1 MVYLDTEIIAMKRL
15 IILTLFIAALVL
27 DSTAQSAKV
36 DFSQKP
42 PNIDSLLPK
51 ILAEKNDSARY
62 YLAMS
67 ALTISETNPVEDM
80 HNSEIIL
87 RHGQKYNDLVCQVLG
102 YCCLC
107 YDYIAFGNKIKSLE
121 YGIKANQTA
130 EKSKDDR
137 LKTFAKAMLALTYL
151 TMGDF
156 EKAVSYNKDAIEA
169 GSRYDTDIIY
179 VCAVNDM
186 GTIYLAMGK
195 IDSALIYTQKAYEL
209 AVKSGISYWLTS
221 TYLQFGSIHAAMKN
235 SSLALNY
242 WNLALDE
249 AKRIGS
255 PKFASTAYN
264 AIAQFYYT
272 ANQKDSAKVYATKA
286 ITSVTNTAF
295 YTLNVEPAK
304 LLLNIYKD
312 SNIDSAFKYS
322 EIHRAATDSLFNVRT
337 LQQAQLMAVEE
348 EARIA
353 ETKMEEEKAEE
364 ARKENL
370 EYTFIALGIVSFFMV
385 FILFSRR
392 HITSTNVIKFLSVAS
407 LLIVFEFLN
416 LLIHPVLEK
425 ITHHSPLLMLLS
437 LVGLAAII
445 IPFHHKLEHWAVN
458 KLIEN
463 NKRARLA
470 DAKRTIEQL
479 GV

>member
-1 MVYLDTEIIAMKRL
+1 MKKF
-15 IILTLFIAALVL
+15 ILAVL
-27 DSTAQSAKV
+27 LLGGFSAYTNAQSAKV

-42 PNIDSLLPK
+42 PNIDSLIPK
-51 ILAEKNDSARY
+51 IAAEKNDSARY

-87 RHGQKYNDLVCQVLG
+87 LHGQKNNDLVCQVLG

-107 YDYIAFGNKIKSLE
+107 YDYIQFGNKIKSLE
-121 YGIKANQTA
+121 FGIKANQVA
-130 EKSKDDR
+130 EKSNDDR

-156 EKAVSYNKDAIEA
+156 EKAVSYNKEAIDA
-169 GSRYDTDIIY
+169 GSKYDTDIIS

-195 IDSALIYTQKAYEL
+195 IDSALVYTQKAYEL
-209 AVKSGISYWLTS
+209 AIKSNITYWLTS
-221 TYLQFGSIHAAMKN
+221 TYLQFGTIHASLKN
-235 SSLALNY
+235 GSLALNY
-242 WNLALDE
+242 WNLALEE

-264 AIAQFYYT
+264 AIAQFYYSS
-272 ANQKDSAKVYATKA
+272 NQKDSAKAYASKA
-286 ITSVTNTAF
+286 ITSVTNTPF

-304 LLLNIYKD
+304 LLLNIYRD
-312 SNIDSAFKYS
+312 TNIDSAFKYS
-322 EIHRAATDSLFNVRT
+322 EIYRTATDSLFNIRT

-353 ETKMEEEKAEE
+353 GLKLEEEKEEE
-364 ARKENL
+364 AYRQNL
-370 EYTFIALGIVSFFMV
+370 QYTFIALGIISFLMIV
-385 FILFSRR
+385 ILFSRR
-392 HITSTNVIKFLSVAS
+392 HITNPNVIKFLSVIS

-425 ITHHSPLLMLLS
+425 ITYHSPILMLLC
-437 LVGLAAII
+437 LVALAAII

-463 NKRARLA
+463 NKRTRLEE
-470 DAKRTIEQL
+470 AKRTIEQL
-479 GV
+479 EA

>member
-1 MVYLDTEIIAMKRL
+1 MKNVIFTIIFCGF
-15 IILTLFIAALVL
+15 LFNVN
-27 DSTAQSAKV
+27 AQSAKV

-51 ILAEKNDSARY
+51 ITAEKNDSARY

-87 RHGQKYNDLVCQVLG
+87 LHGQKNNDPVCQVLG

-107 YDYIAFGNKIKSLE
+107 YDYIAFGNKVKSLE
-121 YGIKANQTA
+121 FGIKANQVA
-130 EKSKDDR
+130 DKSKNAR
-137 LKTFAKAMLALTYL
+137 LITFAKAMLALTYL

-156 EKAVSYNKDAIEA
+156 EKAVSYNKSAIDA
-169 GSRYDTDIIY
+169 GSTYDTDIIS

-186 GTIYLAMGK
+186 GTIYLAQGK

-209 AVKSGISYWLTS
+209 AIKSGITYWLTS

-242 WNLALDE
+242 WNLALQE
-249 AKRIGS
+249 ANRIGS
-255 PKFASTAYN
+255 PKFTSTAYN
-264 AIAQFYYT
+264 AIAQFYNN
-272 ANQKDSAKVYATKA
+272 ANQKDSAKLYATKA
-286 ITSVTNTAF
+286 INSVTNTAF

-304 LLLNIYKD
+304 LLLNIYHD

-322 EIHRAATDSLFNVRT
+322 EIYRTATDSLFNVRA
-337 LQQAQLMAVEE
+337 LQQAQLMGVEE

-353 ETKMEEEKAEE
+353 GLKLEEEKEEE
-364 ARKENL
+364 AHKENL
-370 EYTFIALGIVSFFMV
+370 EYTFIALGILSFLII

-392 HITSTNVIKFLSVAS
+392 HITNTNVIKFLSVAS

-416 LLIHPVLEK
+416 LLIHPLLEK

-437 LVGLAAII
+437 LVALAAII
-445 IPFHHKLEHWAVN
+445 IPFHHKLEHLAVN

-463 NKRARLA
+463 NKRARLE

-479 GV
+479 GAS

>member
-1 MVYLDTEIIAMKRL
+1 MKNV
-15 IILTLFIAALVL
+15 IFTTIFCGIFFCVN
-27 DSTAQSAKV
+27 AQSAKV

-51 ILAEKNDSARY
+51 ITAEKNDSARY

-87 RHGQKYNDLVCQVLG
+87 LHGQKNNDPVCQVLG

-107 YDYIAFGNKIKSLE
+107 YDYIAFGNKVKSLE
-121 YGIKANQTA
+121 FGIKANQVA
-130 EKSKDDR
+130 DKSKNDR
-137 LKTFAKAMLALTYL
+137 LITFAKAMLALTYL

-156 EKAVSYNKDAIEA
+156 EKAVSYNKAAIDA
-169 GSRYDTDIIY
+169 GSKYDTDIIS

-186 GTIYLAMGK
+186 GTIYLAQGK

-209 AVKSGISYWLTS
+209 AIKSGITYWLTS

-242 WNLALDE
+242 WNLALQE
-249 AKRIGS
+249 ANRIGS
-255 PKFASTAYN
+255 PKFTSTAYN
-264 AIAQFYYT
+264 AIAQFYNN
-272 ANQKDSAKVYATKA
+272 ANQKDSAKLYATKA
-286 ITSVTNTAF
+286 INSVTNTAF

-304 LLLNIYKD
+304 LLLDIYHD

-322 EIHRAATDSLFNVRT
+322 EIYRTATDSLFNVRA
-337 LQQAQLMAVEE
+337 LQQAQLMGVEE

-353 ETKMEEEKAEE
+353 GLKLEEEKQEE
-364 ARKENL
+364 AHKENL
-370 EYTFIALGIVSFFMV
+370 EYTFIALGILSFLII

-392 HITSTNVIKFLSVAS
+392 HITNTNVIKFLSVAS

-416 LLIHPVLEK
+416 LLIHPLLEK

-437 LVGLAAII
+437 LVALAAII
-445 IPFHHKLEHWAVN
+445 IPFHHKLEHLAVN

-463 NKRARLA
+463 NKRARLEE
-470 DAKRTIEQL
+470 AKRTIEQL
-479 GV
+479 GA